1 MIPEPAQMNDTKLA
15 DLAVSILS
23 QLPTPKVE
31 AFSAGGG
38 VVMLELQSQDGAYIL
53 ADAPRQQV
61 GPALDLLVRTN
72 EISGGG
78 YDISLTVEDTLHQTE
93 WMIGVRLRVL
103 DVLRRESE
111 RTTPRAA
118 VEELALMHVLG
129 ARKIAEGEEFDVR
142 LADLSPFGVAFVT
155 DRSFHTGDFFA
166 MMVTIRGRLLRLQ
179 ARALQTSPSHYGRQ
193 RVGCEILQIS
203 DDDRRRIS
211 VLAEEAPQPGTAEQ
225 RFRRSA

>member
-1 MIPEPAQMNDTKLA
+1 MNDTKLA

-31 AFSAGGG
+31 ALSAGGG
-38 VVMLELQSQDGAYIL
+38 VVMLELQSQDGADIL
-53 ADAPRQQV
+53 AEAPRVQV
-61 GPALDLLVRTN
+61 RPQLDLLVRTS
-72 EISGGG
+72 ELSGGG
-78 YDISLTVEDTLHQTE
+78 YDISMAVAEVLHQTE
-93 WMIGVRLRVL
+93 PTIGLRLRVL
-103 DVLRRESE
+103 DVQRRESE

-142 LADLSPFGVAFVT
+142 LADLSTSGVSFVT

-193 RVGCEILQIS
+193 RVGCEILQIT
-203 DDDRRRIS
+203 DDDRSRIS
-211 VLAEEAPQPGTAEQ
+211 ALTVEAPHTGTVEQ
-225 RFRRSA
+225 RLRRSA

>member
-1 MIPEPAQMNDTKLA
+1 MTDTKLA

-31 AFSAGGG
+31 ALSAGGG
-38 VVMLELQSQDGAYIL
+38 VVMLELQSQDGADIL
-53 ADAPRQQV
+53 AEAPRPQV
-61 GPALDLLVRTN
+61 RPELGLLVRTN
-72 EISGGG
+72 ELSGGG
-78 YDISLTVEDTLHQTE
+78 YDIALTVVDTMHRTE
-93 WMIGVRLRVL
+93 STIGVRLQVL
-103 DVLRRESE
+103 DVQRRESE

-142 LADLSPFGVAFVT
+142 LADLSPSGVAFVT

-166 MMVTIRGRLLRLQ
+166 MMVTVRGRLLRLQ

-193 RVGCEILQIS
+193 RVGCEILQIT
-203 DDDRRRIS
+203 DDDRSRIS
-211 VLAEEAPQPGTAEQ
+211 ALTVETPHTGTVEQ

>member
-1 MIPEPAQMNDTKLA
+1 MNDTKLA

-31 AFSAGGG
+31 AFSTGGG
-38 VVMLELQSQDGAYIL
+38 VVMLELQSQDGACIL
-53 ADAPRQQV
+53 ADAPRLQV
-61 GPALDLLVRTN
+61 RPN

-78 YDISLTVEDTLHQTE
+78 YDISLTVEDTLHETE

-129 ARKIAEGEEFDVR
+129 ARRIAEGEEFDVR
-142 LADLSPFGVAFVT
+142 LADLSP
-155 DRSFHTGDFFA
+155 
-166 MMVTIRGRLLRLQ
+166 
-179 ARALQTSPSHYGRQ
+179 
-193 RVGCEILQIS
+193 
-203 DDDRRRIS
+203 
-211 VLAEEAPQPGTAEQ
+211 
-225 RFRRSA
+225 

>member
-1 MIPEPAQMNDTKLA
+1 MNDTKLA

-31 AFSAGGG
+31 AFSTGGG
-38 VVMLELQSQDGAYIL
+38 VVMLELQSQDGACIL

-61 GPALDLLVRTN
+61 RPQLDLLVRTN

-78 YDISLTVEDTLHQTE
+78 YDIALTVEDTLHQTE

-142 LADLSPFGVAFVT
+142 LADLSPSGVAFVT

>member
-1 MIPEPAQMNDTKLA
+1 MNDTKLA

-31 AFSAGGG
+31 ALSASGG
-38 VVMLELQSQDGAYIL
+38 VVVLELQSQDGADIL
-53 ADAPRQQV
+53 ADAPRLAVRPQ
-61 GPALDLLVRTN
+61 LDLLVRTN

-78 YDISLTVEDTLHQTE
+78 YDISLTVADTVHETDST
-93 WMIGVRLRVL
+93 IGVRLRVL
-103 DVLRRESE
+103 DVLRRESK

-142 LADLSPFGVAFVT
+142 LADLSPSGVAFVT

-166 MMVTIRGRLLRLQ
+166 MMVTIRGQLLRLQ

-193 RVGCEILQIS
+193 RVGCEILHIT

-211 VLAEEAPQPGTAEQ
+211 ALTVESPHTGTAEQ

>member
-1 MIPEPAQMNDTKLA
+1 MNDTKLA

-38 VVMLELQSQDGAYIL
+38 VVMLELQSQDGACIL

-61 GPALDLLVRTN
+61 RTALDLLVRTN

-93 WMIGVRLRVL
+93 WVIGVRLRVL

-118 VEELALMHVLG
+118 VEELALIHVLG

-166 MMVTIRGRLLRLQ
+166 MMVTIRGQLLRLQ

>member
-1 MIPEPAQMNDTKLA
+1 MNDTKLA

-31 AFSAGGG
+31 AFAAGGG
-38 VVMLELQSQDGAYIL
+38 VVLLELRSQDGPYIL
-53 ADAPRQQV
+53 AEAPRLRMRDQ
-61 GPALDLLVRTN
+61 LDLLVRTH

-78 YDISLTVEDTLHQTE
+78 YDISLTVAETLHPSESTV
-93 WMIGVRLRVL
+93 GVRLLVQ
-103 DVLRRESE
+103 DVARRESE

-118 VEELALMHVLG
+118 GEELALMHVLG
-129 ARKIAEGEEFDVR
+129 ARRIAEGEEFDVR
-142 LADLSPFGVAFVT
+142 LADLSPTGVAFIT

-166 MMVTIRGRLLRLQ
+166 MMVTIRGQLLRLQ

-193 RVGCEILQIS
+193 RVGCEILQITE
-203 DDDRRRIS
+203 DDRRHIS
-211 VLAEEAPQPGTAEQ
+211 ALAEQAPATGSVDQ

>member
-1 MIPEPAQMNDTKLA
+1 MTDTKLA

-31 AFSAGGG
+31 AFSAEGG

-61 GPALDLLVRTN
+61 RPELDLLVRTS
-72 EISGGG
+72 EINGGG
-78 YDISLTVEDTLHQTE
+78 YDIALTVEDTLHQTE

-129 ARKIAEGEEFDVR
+129 ARRIAEGEEFDVR
-142 LADLSPFGVAFVT
+142 LADLSPSGVAFVT

-166 MMVTIRGRLLRLQ
+166 MMVTIRGKLLRLQ

-211 VLAEEAPQPGTAEQ
+211 VLAEDAPHTGTVEQ

>member
-1 MIPEPAQMNDTKLA
+1 MNDTKLA

-38 VVMLELQSQDGAYIL
+38 VVMLELQSQDGPDIL
-53 ADAPRQQV
+53 ADAPRLQV
-61 GPALDLLVRTN
+61 RPQLGLLVRTN

-78 YDISLTVEDTLHQTE
+78 YDISLTVADTQHQTE
-93 WMIGVRLRVL
+93 STIGVRLRVL

-142 LADLSPFGVAFVT
+142 LADLSPSGVAFVT

-166 MMVTIRGRLLRLQ
+166 MMVTIRGQLLRLQ

-203 DDDRRRIS
+203 DEDRRRIS
-211 VLAEEAPQPGTAEQ
+211 VLAEDAPHTGTVDQ

>member
-1 MIPEPAQMNDTKLA
+1 MNDTKLA

-31 AFSAGGG
+31 AFSAAGG
-38 VVMLELQSQDGAYIL
+38 VVMLDLQSQDGAHIL

-61 GPALDLLVRTN
+61 RPQLDLLVRTN
-72 EISGGG
+72 EINGGG
-78 YDISLTVEDTLHQTE
+78 YDIALTVEDTLHQTE

-129 ARKIAEGEEFDVR
+129 ARRIAEGEEFDVR
-142 LADLSPFGVAFVT
+142 LADLSPSGVAFVT

-166 MMVTIRGRLLRLQ
+166 MMVTIRGQLLRLQ

-211 VLAEEAPQPGTAEQ
+211 VLAEEAPQTGTAEH

>member
-1 MIPEPAQMNDTKLA
+1 MNDTKLA

-38 VVMLELQSQDGAYIL
+38 VVMLELQSQDGACIL

-93 WMIGVRLRVL
+93 WMIGVRMRVL

>member
-1 MIPEPAQMNDTKLA
+1 MNDTKLA

-61 GPALDLLVRTN
+61 RPHLDLLVRTN

-142 LADLSPFGVAFVT
+142 LADLSPSGVAFVT

-166 MMVTIRGRLLRLQ
+166 LMVTIRGHLLRLQ

-211 VLAEEAPQPGTAEQ
+211 VLAEEAPQTGTAEQ

>member
-1 MIPEPAQMNDTKLA
+1 M
-15 DLAVSILS
+15 
-23 QLPTPKVE
+23 
-31 AFSAGGG
+31 
-38 VVMLELQSQDGAYIL
+38 
-53 ADAPRQQV
+53 QV
-61 GPALDLLVRTN
+61 RPQLDLLVRTN

-142 LADLSPFGVAFVT
+142 LADLSPSGVAFVT

-166 MMVTIRGRLLRLQ
+166 MMVTIRGHLLRLQ

-211 VLAEEAPQPGTAEQ
+211 AAGGGGAAHRHRRAALPPLRLTRRPVSSGADAIGRPTGGRGRRVPGRPRHHLHRARAQ
-225 RFRRSA
+225 ARARHRRRRC

>member
-1 MIPEPAQMNDTKLA
+1 MTDTKLA

-31 AFSAGGG
+31 AFSAEGG
-38 VVMLELQSQDGAYIL
+38 VVMLELQSQDDAFIL

-61 GPALDLLVRTN
+61 RPELDLLVRTN
-72 EISGGG
+72 EINGGG
-78 YDISLTVEDTLHQTE
+78 YDIALTVEDTLHQTE

-129 ARKIAEGEEFDVR
+129 ARRIAEGEEFDVR
-142 LADLSPFGVAFVT
+142 LADLSPSGVAFVT

-166 MMVTIRGRLLRLQ
+166 MMVTIRGKLLRLQ

-211 VLAEEAPQPGTAEQ
+211 VLAEDAPHTGTVEQ
-225 RFRRSA
+225 RFSRSA

>member
-1 MIPEPAQMNDTKLA
+1 MNDTKLA

-31 AFSAGGG
+31 ALSAGGG
-38 VVMLELQSQDGAYIL
+38 VVMLELQSQDGADIL
-53 ADAPRQQV
+53 AEAPRVQV
-61 GPALDLLVRTN
+61 RPQLDLLVRTS
-72 EISGGG
+72 ELSGGG
-78 YDISLTVEDTLHQTE
+78 YDISMAVAEVLHQTE
-93 WMIGVRLRVL
+93 PTIGLRLRVL
-103 DVLRRESE
+103 DVQRRESE

-142 LADLSPFGVAFVT
+142 LADLSPSGVAFVT

-193 RVGCEILQIS
+193 RVGCEILQIT
-203 DDDRRRIS
+203 DDDRSRIS
-211 VLAEEAPQPGTAEQ
+211 ALTVEAPHTGTVEQ

>member
-1 MIPEPAQMNDTKLA
+1 MNDTKLA

-31 AFSAGGG
+31 ALSAAGG
-38 VVMLELQSQDGAYIL
+38 VVMLDLQSQDGAYIL

-61 GPALDLLVRTN
+61 RPHLDLLVRTN

-93 WMIGVRLRVL
+93 WVIGVRLRVL

-142 LADLSPFGVAFVT
+142 LADLSPSGVAFVT

-166 MMVTIRGRLLRLQ
+166 MMVTIRGQLLRLQ

-193 RVGCEILQIS
+193 RVGCEILHIS

-211 VLAEEAPQPGTAEQ
+211 ALAEEAPHTGTAEQ

>member
-1 MIPEPAQMNDTKLA
+1 VL
-15 DLAVSILS
+15 
-23 QLPTPKVE
+23 
-31 AFSAGGG
+31 
-38 VVMLELQSQDGAYIL
+38 LELQSQDGPYIL
-53 ADAPRQQV
+53 ADAPRRRMHDQ
-61 GPALDLLVRTN
+61 LDLLVRTH

-78 YDISLTVEDTLHQTE
+78 YDISLTVAETETLHQSEST
-93 WMIGVRLRVL
+93 IGVRLLVQ

-129 ARKIAEGEEFDVR
+129 ARRIAEGEEFDVR
-142 LADLSPFGVAFVT
+142 LADLSPTGVAFIT

-166 MMVTIRGRLLRLQ
+166 MMVTIRGQLLRLQ

-211 VLAEEAPQPGTAEQ
+211 VLTEEAPQTGTAEQ

>member
-1 MIPEPAQMNDTKLA
+1 MNDTKLA

-31 AFSAGGG
+31 AFSADGG
-38 VVMLELQSQDGAYIL
+38 VVILELQSQDGPDIL

-61 GPALDLLVRTN
+61 RPELDLLVRTN

-78 YDISLTVEDTLHQTE
+78 YDISLTVADTLHQTE

-129 ARKIAEGEEFDVR
+129 ARNIAEGEEFDVR
-142 LADLSPFGVAFVT
+142 LADLSPSGVAFVT
-155 DRSFHTGDFFA
+155 DRRFHTGDFFA
-166 MMVTIRGRLLRLQ
+166 MMVTIRGQLLRLQ

-193 RVGCEILQIS
+193 RVGCEILHIS

-211 VLAEEAPQPGTAEQ
+211 ALAEEAPHTGTAEQ

>member
-1 MIPEPAQMNDTKLA
+1 MTDTKLA

-31 AFSAGGG
+31 AFSAEGG
-38 VVMLELQSQDGAYIL
+38 VVMLELQSQDDAFIL

-61 GPALDLLVRTN
+61 RPELDLLVRTN
-72 EISGGG
+72 EINGGG
-78 YDISLTVEDTLHQTE
+78 YDIVLTVEDTLHQTE

-129 ARKIAEGEEFDVR
+129 ARRIAEGEEFDVR
-142 LADLSPFGVAFVT
+142 LADLSPSGVAFVT

-166 MMVTIRGRLLRLQ
+166 MMVTIRGKLLRLQ

-211 VLAEEAPQPGTAEQ
+211 VLAEDAPHTGTVEQ